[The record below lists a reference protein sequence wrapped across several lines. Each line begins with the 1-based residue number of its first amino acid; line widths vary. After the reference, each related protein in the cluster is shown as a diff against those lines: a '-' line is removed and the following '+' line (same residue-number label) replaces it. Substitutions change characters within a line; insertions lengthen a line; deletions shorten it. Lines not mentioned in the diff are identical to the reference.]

1 MSNNQTAIKDALNVL
16 YDQQG
21 AAFAAGYMSVMIRD
35 MMQSLPKKKQQ
46 EFLLQVLE
54 YNGRQRNPFRTSG
67 VNNEA

>member
-54 YNGRQRNPFRTSG
+54 HNGRQRNPFRTLG